1 MIFKDGGGRTL
12 GKTYT
17 NMQDFHNFDHFYPKI
32 RIKIIV
38 VQLLMKRKTNQ
49 ERKYKPHVK
58 ILPLELVINISDNL
72 LKRICIIDSV
82 AVSGSVHNC

>member
-1 MIFKDGGGRTL
+1 MIFKDEGGGTL

-38 VQLLMKRKTNQ
+38 APLLMKRKTNQ
-49 ERKYKPHVK
+49 ERKYKPLYK
-58 ILPLELVINISDNL
+58 IYLSNWSSIY
-72 LKRICIIDSV
+72 RMIC
-82 AVSGSVHNC
+82 